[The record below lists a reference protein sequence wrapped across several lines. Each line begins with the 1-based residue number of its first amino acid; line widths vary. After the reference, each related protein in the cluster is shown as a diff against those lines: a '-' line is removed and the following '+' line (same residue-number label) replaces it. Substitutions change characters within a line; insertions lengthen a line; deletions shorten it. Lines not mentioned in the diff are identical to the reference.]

1 MRGDSRNRPFPLKY
15 RHSCDHGSPYDNEQ
29 LPLICGQIGTTLLHA
44 PVWDGAAKAKYERN
58 FRTMKERL
66 LYGLD
71 LDKIHSLDL
80 FRGILK
86 DYIRS
91 YNTRYHSGIRG
102 SPLNAT

>member
-1 MRGDSRNRPFPLKY
+1 
-15 RHSCDHGSPYDNEQ
+15 
-29 LPLICGQIGTTLLHA
+29 
-44 PVWDGAAKAKYERN
+44 
-58 FRTMKERL
+58 MKERL